1 MLKVGVSELQ
11 ANLSNFLQK
20 VKEGD
25 VVVIIVHGSEV
36 ARLVPPNY
44 AASAARTKLKQ
55 LGQTAVIGD
64 VVSPVSE
71 IWQAEG

>member
-44 AASAARTKLKQ
+44 AARAARTKLKQ